1 MPFKWTYGWVR
12 GAKYTLADAAKFG
25 KPVQRAK

>member
-1 MPFKWTYGWVR
+1 MDLRLGKGR
-12 GAKYTLADAAKFG
+12 EEYTLADAAKFG